1 MRFLA
6 LPLTCVYT
14 HLIYM
19 DIWIKINTNKKNTIT
34 KRDEDENNN
43 IEYHPSE
50 KIERARPPP
59 VSNYIFIK

>member
-1 MRFLA
+1 
-6 LPLTCVYT
+6 
-14 HLIYM
+14 M

-34 KRDEDENNN
+34 KRDEDEKKN